1 MDALNY
7 IFVTNPLSKG
17 VWSGLDQVAKSVGL
31 KPKVTQV
38 KSMATQMSSVS
49 PLWKLAGKN
58 LYIVRLAGISGAGAV
73 VLGAYGAHRDWE
85 TQNGLKEA
93 EQARKTFDTANR
105 YHFLH
110 TIALLSIPIVR
121 RPALDKRLFDEKEF
135 NKILQKCQDKS
146 CQEQQDQILLQ
157 PYHYISQIPGKQIRS
172 KLALAFNQWLNIPQ
186 EKLNE
191 IGKIVQMLHNS
202 SLL

>member
-121 RPALDKRLFDEKEF
+121 RPALTASLFLAGMSLFCGTLYYRSLTGNQRFKHLAPIGGSCL
-135 NKILQKCQDKS
+135 IL
-146 CQEQQDQILLQ
+146 
-157 PYHYISQIPGKQIRS
+157 G
-172 KLALAFNQWLNIPQ
+172 WLSI
-186 EKLNE
+186 
-191 IGKIVQMLHNS
+191 MF
-202 SLL
+202 